1 MAITIESIKEAVEGL
16 KSLLPVDFKPEIG
29 IIGGSGLSAL
39 EDAVLEPRWEVPYG
53 KIKGFPVSTV
63 PGHAGKLVFG
73 HVGKEKTPTVLMAGR
88 AHYYEGHELQTATF
102 PIRVLALLGMKT
114 LIVTN
119 AAGGLNSTY
128 KVGDVVV
135 LHDHINFAGLSGVNP
150 LRGPN
155 LDDFGPRFIAL
166 SDAYDLELR
175 RAAHLAWKDLSKDR
189 SKQMVMHEGV
199 YAFVGGPNYETRA
212 ECRMLSTLGAD
223 LVGMSTVPEI
233 IVARHS
239 GVRVL
244 AMSLVTNVV
253 VMDPG
258 PRGDAILLAESN
270 EAELSDMLK
279 EGKADHEDV
288 LEASRNAAQEIKNL
302 IVKIVEVEAS
312 KKR

>member
-1 MAITIESIKEAVEGL
+1 MATTIESIREAVAGL
-16 KSLLPVDFKPEIG
+16 KNLLPADFKPEIG

-39 EDAVLEPRWEVPYG
+39 EDAVEQPKWEVPYG

-73 HVGKEKTPTVLMAGR
+73 HVGSEKTMTVMMAGR

-175 RAAHLAWKDLSKDR
+175 RAAHLAWKALSKDR
-189 SKQMVMHEGV
+189 PKQMAMHEGV

-244 AMSLVTNVV
+244 AMSLVTNAV

-270 EAELSDMLK
+270 ETELSDMLK
-279 EGKADHEDV
+279 EGKANHEEV
-288 LEASRNAAQEIKNL
+288 LEASRNAAQEIK
-302 IVKIVEVEAS
+302 VCS
-312 KKR
+312 MP

>member
-1 MAITIESIKEAVEGL
+1 MAITIESIRDAVGGL
-16 KSLLPVDFKPEIG
+16 KALLPEDFRPEIG

-39 EDAVLEPRWEVPYG
+39 EEAVEEPRWEVPYG

-63 PGHAGKLVFG
+63 SGHAGKLVFG
-73 HVGKEKTPTVLMAGR
+73 HVGNEKTPTVMMAGR

-102 PIRVLALLGMKT
+102 PIRVLALLGMKI

-175 RAAHLAWKDLSKDR
+175 RAAHLAWKDISKEKLR
-189 SKQMVMHEGV
+189 QMAMHEGV
-199 YAFVGGPNYETRA
+199 YAFVGGPKYVQ
-212 ECRMLSTLGAD
+212 CSTTSILRLLLRDIPVFGY
-223 LVGMSTVPEI
+223 
-233 IVARHS
+233 
-239 GVRVL
+239 
-244 AMSLVTNVV
+244 SL
-253 VMDPG
+253 
-258 PRGDAILLAESN
+258 
-270 EAELSDMLK
+270 
-279 EGKADHEDV
+279 
-288 LEASRNAAQEIKNL
+288 
-302 IVKIVEVEAS
+302 
-312 KKR
+312 